1 MNDRTL
7 QLSNGRTLKTG
18 DAVAFWS
25 NAKPCGQCA
34 ATVIR
39 IGNGNKPRERGR
51 IFVARPF
58 GTLWIRSDD
67 LLE

>member
-1 MNDRTL
+1 MSDRTL
-7 QLSNGRTLKTG
+7 QLSGGRTLKPG
-18 DAVAFWS
+18 DAVTFWS
-25 NAKPCGQCA
+25 DSKPCGQCA

-39 IGNGNKPRERGR
+39 IGDGNKPRERGR

-58 GTLWIRSDD
+58 GNLWIRSDD